1 MDSLIIALVILLVII
16 NIGVVF
22 FLIRNKSEKPIN
34 PEQTFKDEFNSFK
47 ESFGQS
53 FGSMSKEIAK
63 DMTGALTKVDEKVS
77 VFNQQVSELNK
88 SQDNFSRIL
97 SGVKTYGTL
106 AEFGLGALL
115 KDLLPASQFIANAK
129 MKDDTSETVE
139 FAIKL
144 KDVLLPIDSHWPVE
158 KYKAIDDAYNANDK
172 ESQAE
177 ARKDLAAAFRLKAK
191 TVNLK
196 YIAPPKSTDF
206 AIVYVPTEGL
216 FSELSSYR
224 DPKTKELLLQELRTK
239 YKVTVS
245 GPNTL
250 SALLQSYHLG
260 FQTLKVQQ
268 HATQIYSDLR
278 NISSR
283 FDKHFD
289 RASIVALYTAKNIID
304 CGFADSRYD
313 SKLADMVNNIVKI
326 IDLYSENPF
335 VTQQTIAEQLNIS
348 QAQLLNINT
357 VMRNSNFVQQ
367 VITQDIRNQQYW
379 KNTIIPLNTKWY
391 NTQCTR

>member
-1 MDSLIIALVILLVII
+1 MDSIIAILIICLLLINLIAVI
-16 NIGVVF
+16 
-22 FLIRNKSEKPIN
+22 FLIKRKQPDQIDNSQI
-34 PEQTFKDEFNSFK
+34 FKDEVSSLKNSFN
-47 ESFGQS
+47 QS

-63 DMTGALTKVDEKVS
+63 DMTGALTKVDEKVG
-77 VFNQQVSELNK
+77 VFNRQVSELNK
-88 SQDNFSRIL
+88 SQDNFSKIL

-115 KDLLPASQFIANAK
+115 KDLLPASQFIANVK
-129 MKDDTSETVE
+129 MKEDTSETVE

-144 KDVLLPIDSHWPVE
+144 QDVLLPIDSHWPVE

-172 ESQAE
+172 DAQAE

-191 TVNLK
+191 AVNMK

-216 FSELSSYR
+216 FAELSSYR

-239 YKVTVS
+239 YKVTIS

-283 FDKHFD
+283 FDQS
-289 RASIVALYTAKNIID
+289 ALMSIIFEVLDDHQPTRKWRKKQKSFGRS
-304 CGFADSRYD
+304 CQGR
-313 SKLADMVNNIVKI
+313 SKT
-326 IDLYSENPF
+326 Y
-335 VTQQTIAEQLNIS
+335 
-348 QAQLLNINT
+348 
-357 VMRNSNFVQQ
+357 
-367 VITQDIRNQQYW
+367 
-379 KNTIIPLNTKWY
+379 
-391 NTQCTR
+391 